1 MSLRLGPMSMDK
13 EPPRAALETSRL
25 RLEPV
30 AAAHALGL
38 YQAALASRAQLLPWM
53 PWAREIT
60 LEGNQHYTA
69 EAERAWMAGEEFH
82 FVASEGGLVLGVV
95 GLNRDDDRSAEL
107 HLWIRSDRTGLG
119 YATEAA
125 RRVLRWGE
133 EQLGLER
140 FTLWAGVDNQPSRR
154 VAEKLGFLD
163 LGPLP
168 DPKQGGLGDFRA
180 ESYERPAGLPSDE
193 VKPLHG

>member
-1 MSLRLGPMSMDK
+1 V
-13 EPPRAALETSRL
+13 PPRTVLLTSRL

-30 AAAHALGL
+30 SARHADGL
-38 YQAALASRAQLLPWM
+38 YQAALASREQLLPWM
-53 PWAREIT
+53 PWARQVT
-60 LEGNQHYTA
+60 LAGNQQYAA
-69 EAERAWMAGEEFH
+69 EAKRAWGAGEEFH
-82 FVASEGGLVLGVV
+82 FATIEGELVLGVI
-95 GLNRDDDRSAEL
+95 GLNREADPSAEL
-107 HLWIRSDRTGLG
+107 HYWIRSNRTGRG

-125 RRVLRWGE
+125 NRVLRWGAE
-133 EQLGLER
+133 HLGLER

-180 ESYERPAGLPSDE
+180 EGYELPTGLLSDE